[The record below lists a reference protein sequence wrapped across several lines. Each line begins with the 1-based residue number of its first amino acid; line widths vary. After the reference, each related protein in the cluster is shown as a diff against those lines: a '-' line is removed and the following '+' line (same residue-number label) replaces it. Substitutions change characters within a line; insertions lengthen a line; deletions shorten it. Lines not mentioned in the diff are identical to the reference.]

1 MSQIPRERRARIPD
15 HRHCVICG
23 RPVPPKE
30 ELCSDECRGV
40 YQDRLKRERRSRVML
55 LILYVAL
62 MASLFLIFFWPR

>member
-1 MSQIPRERRARIPD
+1 
-15 HRHCVICG
+15 VICG